1 MILVNSAAVRCAQ
14 CGSNVPGDAK
24 FCPQCGKAVSS
35 TEPSRPA
42 TETEPAKGPSLLRKP
57 FAVVLIVL
65 LAGLYA
71 AQVFAIVNGSPFN
84 GVGATFMSVLGWAYL
99 WKLRGRR
106 EWVGALVGFGAA
118 IAMAVIAGG
127 VA

>member
-1 MILVNSAAVRCAQ
+1 MRCAQ

-35 TEPSRPA
+35 TEPSRPT
-42 TETEPAKGPSLLRKP
+42 TENAPAKSPSLLRKP
-57 FAVVLIVL
+57 IVVVLIVL

-84 GVGATFMSVLGWAYL
+84 GVAVTFMSVLGWAYL

-106 EWVGALVGFGAA
+106 EWVGALIGFGAA
-118 IAMAVIAGG
+118 IVMVAIAGG